1 MSLGWG
7 NGPGRMSLGWGNG
20 KGRLVLGWAR
30 EIMDLGSVNG
40 MGSSLGLVLGRE
52 ISKG

>member
-30 EIMDLGSVNG
+30 EIMDLGLVNG
-40 MGSSLGLVLGRE
+40 MDSSSGLVLGRE
-52 ISKG
+52 ISRG